1 MGSGSGGSINVAQ
14 GAELFGYETLMELAS
29 GGMGTAYVARRAGVS
44 GFERLVVLKRMHPHL
59 AKNADLAAT
68 MRDEARVAALIR
80 SPHVVPVE
88 DVIEDA
94 GELLLVQPYVE
105 SVSLSQLL
113 RAARARTKR
122 LAPAVVTRILC
133 DVLLGLHAAHEACDL
148 RGNRLDVVHRDVSPQ
163 NILVS
168 ETGHSL
174 LIDFGIAKA
183 ARRVTETKSG
193 VLKGKPAY
201 MAPEQLK
208 AQDIDRRADLFAAGA
223 VLYEALVGERLFQG
237 EDEAELLLTVML
249 GDVPSLKDRWPEAP
263 DELDSLLAR
272 TLERNP
278 DNRPSTADELRQAL
292 ESALPP
298 ADVGEVGKLVNE
310 LCGEQLA
317 ARRTQLFA
325 AMDEGQKTRPEKKA
339 AAPEKASVST
349 AEEGL
354 TPSPVDKDAAP
365 TRAESQTSFRRR
377 SRWVLGVAL
386 AVGVAAALL
395 VRGTFGVSG
404 VNAGP
409 APGPS
414 QVSESARPVE
424 APSAPPATPEAAQIK
439 ETVLSL
445 RGPRAIESVRA
456 TGLVEMQIDGSK
468 AEVRMRPW
476 LGMLEVEVSYPGGQ
490 RVTVTVPETGP
501 FEVDLPEPK
510 AQRPAPSAAPKPSS
524 KGPGLHQNPYESH

>member
-1 MGSGSGGSINVAQ
+1 MGQ
-14 GAELFGYETLMELAS
+14 GAELFGYETLTELAS

-105 SVSLSQLL
+105 SVSLSNLL
-113 RAARARTKR
+113 RAARARGTR
-122 LAPAVVTRILC
+122 LSPPVVSRILC
-133 DVLLGLHAAHEACDL
+133 DVLLGLQAAHDATDL

-168 ETGHSL
+168 ETGHSM

-208 AQDIDRRADLFAAGA
+208 GQEVDRRTDLFALGA

-237 EDEAELLLTVML
+237 DDEAELLLTVML
-249 GDVPSLKDRWPEAP
+249 GEVPSLKDRWPEAP
-263 DELDSLLAR
+263 EALDALLTR
-272 TLERNP
+272 TLERSP

-292 ESALPP
+292 ERVVPP
-298 ADVGEVGKLVNE
+298 ASFDEVGKVVNA
-310 LCGEQLA
+310 LCGDQLA
-317 ARRTQLFA
+317 ARRTALLA
-325 AMDEGQKTRPEKKA
+325 AMDEAQKTRPEGKLP
-339 AAPEKASVST
+339 APVKGDRST

-365 TRAESQTSFRRR
+365 AAAVSQTPTHRRG
-377 SRWVLGVAL
+377 RWVLGVGL
-386 AVGVAAALL
+386 GVGVAAALVL
-395 VRGTFGVSG
+395 RGASGILG

-409 APGPS
+409 A
-414 QVSESARPVE
+414 E
-424 APSAPPATPEAAQIK
+424 APSAIVESAPVNEAPSSAPVSSAQAPLVQD
-439 ETVLSL
+439 TVLHV
-445 RGPRAIESVRA
+445 RGPRTIESVKA
-456 TGLVEMQIDGSK
+456 AGLVEVQLDGLS
-468 AEVRMRPW
+468 AEVRTRPW
-476 LGMLEVEVSYPGGQ
+476 VGSLDLEVTYLGGQ
-490 RVTVTVPETGP
+490 HVTVTVPEAGP
-501 FEVDLPEPK
+501 FEVSLPEPK
-510 AQRPAPSAAPKPSS
+510 PPRAAPSASPKPSS
-524 KGPGLHQNPYESH
+524 KGPALHQNPYESH